1 MAIDIDNTFFTIVDV
16 KSNKMAIETRV
27 ARTVWVPPL
36 YRTHPKG
43 NSPVIGKSFL
53 SPMAEIFCISLKY

>member
-43 NSPVIGKSFL
+43 NSPVIGKSF
-53 SPMAEIFCISLKY
+53 